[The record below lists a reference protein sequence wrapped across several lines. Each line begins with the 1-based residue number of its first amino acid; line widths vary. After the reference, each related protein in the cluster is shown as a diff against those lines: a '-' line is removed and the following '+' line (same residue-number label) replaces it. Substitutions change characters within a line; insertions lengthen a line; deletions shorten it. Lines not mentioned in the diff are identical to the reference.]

1 MEFRVPATS
10 ANLGPGFDSL
20 GLALKLYNR
29 FSLKPSKITSIQIHG
44 EGSKNPKLRV
54 DNVFVRIFNEQLKKL
69 TGSAIPFKFV
79 FDNAIPISR
88 GLGSSSAVIIG
99 AISAAFKVA
108 QVPFDKQKIV
118 NLALRYESH
127 PDNITPACM
136 GGFNVCML
144 ASRDKE
150 VRFINQSLPDSISAV
165 VVIPNQSTSTHLS
178 RQSLPKR
185 YFQKDAVFNLSH
197 ASLLSSAFITG
208 RFDLLREA
216 SQDRLH
222 QFYRMKQIP
231 LLFEVQRTAL
241 QNGALMSTLSGSG
254 SSFFSLCYQDDKKR
268 LFDALSQK
276 FSKLKVLSLEFD
288 NDGVLFENE
297 SLEYFGDEFKF

>member
-10 ANLGPGFDSL
+10 ANLGSGFDSL
-20 GLALKLYNR
+20 GLALALYNR
-29 FSLKPSKITSIQIHG
+29 FSLKPSKITSIQIYG

-54 DNVFVRIFNEQLKKL
+54 DNMFVRIFNAQLKKL
-69 TGSAIPFKFV
+69 IGCTLPFKFI

-108 QVPFDKQKIV
+108 QVPFDKQKIL
-118 NLALRYESH
+118 NLALHYESH

-144 ASRDKE
+144 ANREKE
-150 VRFINQSLPDSISAV
+150 VRFVHKTLPNSIVAV
-165 VVIPNQSTSTHLS
+165 VVIPNQSISTHLS
-178 RQSLPKR
+178 RQALPKH
-185 YFQKDAVFNLSH
+185 YCQKDVVFNLSH
-197 ASLLSSAFITG
+197 ASLLSSALITEK
-208 RFDLLREA
+208 FELLREA

-241 QNGALMSTLSGSG
+241 HNGALMSALSGSG
-254 SSFFSLCYQDDKKR
+254 SGFLNLCYREDAKR
-268 LFDALSQK
+268 LSDVFLHK
-276 FSKLKVLSLEFD
+276 FSKLRILNLEFD
-288 NDGVLFENE
+288 NTGVWFENNA
-297 SLEYFGDEFKF
+297 